1 MLLDRESSRRDDL
14 EAAGYLLLSFVKPK
28 SPVFRRTD
36 DIATHPDVIYE
47 KKVMIPLEVLCDS
60 LPIGRR

>member
-14 EAAGYLLLSFVKPK
+14 EAAGYLLLSFIKPK

-36 DIATHPDVIYE
+36 GIATHPDVIYE